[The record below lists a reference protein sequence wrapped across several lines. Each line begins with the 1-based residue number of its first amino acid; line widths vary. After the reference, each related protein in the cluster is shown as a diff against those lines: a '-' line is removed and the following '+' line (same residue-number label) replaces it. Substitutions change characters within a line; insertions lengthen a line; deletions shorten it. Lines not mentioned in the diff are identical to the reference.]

1 MDNNTFDLS
10 LEQQFEMQRVRTDAQ
25 SMSHDQVLESLL
37 EVSRLIMLKDNLI
50 RDLMRRS
57 AS

>member
-1 MDNNTFDLS
+1 MDGNTFDLS

-25 SMSHDQVLESLL
+25 IMSHDQVLENLL